1 MPRPL
6 ELRRPGS
13 IPADTSRDH
22 IPESGPVGQRGCGLE
37 WPRPLSV
44 VAGEVV
50 EGGTSDSLQTHSTT
64 PNSLF
69 FSLLPWSGGE
79 NRQYQLIWLYS
90 HFQMH
95 SSKNVK
101 TWSSLC

>member
-1 MPRPL
+1 MSRPL

-13 IPADTSRDH
+13 IPADTSRDR

-50 EGGTSDSLQTHSTT
+50 EGGTSGSLQTHSTT
-64 PNSLF
+64 PNSL
-69 FSLLPWSGGE
+69 SLCLLPWSGGE
-79 NRQYQLIWLYS
+79 TGRIRLNAFSKTFCTAS
-90 HFQMH
+90 HDYIL
-95 SSKNVK
+95 
-101 TWSSLC
+101 T